1 LFNDATAIV
10 TFSIVL
16 ATIKWR
22 VECCN
27 NARNAFNFCFL
38 LRWHSGADGW
48 HCPLLRDGLGK
59 AECVGSGTL
68 SAITAYSAFIV
79 ADEILH
85 VSGVMAVIGAG
96 IVVGWYKSIG
106 LKPQVRG
113 SQ

>member
-1 LFNDATAIV
+1 M
-10 TFSIVL
+10 
-16 ATIKWR
+16 WR
-22 VECCN
+22 VG
-27 NARNAFNFCFL
+27 AATLTQVPLIFAF
-38 LRWHSGADGW
+38 LRLAFWADGW

-106 LKPQVRG
+106 LKPQVRRFLNEFWER
-113 SQ
+113 